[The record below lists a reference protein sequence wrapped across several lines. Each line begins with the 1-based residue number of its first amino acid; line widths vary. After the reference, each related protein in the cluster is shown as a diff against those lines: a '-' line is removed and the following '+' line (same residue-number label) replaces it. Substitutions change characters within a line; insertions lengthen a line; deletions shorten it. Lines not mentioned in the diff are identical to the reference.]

1 MMPQLIS
8 QLLAYGSNQLANM
21 PESEH
26 ATDWPIH
33 CFKYV
38 AVVSTCP
45 FVQLETAI
53 VTNLEC

>member
-1 MMPQLIS
+1 MMPQSIS
-8 QLLAYGSNQLANM
+8 QLLAYSSHQLANM

-38 AVVSTCP
+38 AVV
-45 FVQLETAI
+45 
-53 VTNLEC
+53 